1 MLLANL
7 TNRGATPA
15 LINTLVFTEARHR
28 MIAENVANWQ
38 TPGYKTKQLDVGA
51 FQKELRQA
59 LNRKGSDPNKP
70 FIIESSS
77 QFGTRKDGRLRVSPT
92 DMPVQNVLFHDGTNA
107 SIERMMSDLADN
119 AMVHQAASA
128 ILKGYFDGLRK
139 AIRGRV

>member
-15 LINTLVFTEARHR
+15 LINMLAFTEARHR

-51 FQKELRQA
+51 FQRELRHA
-59 LNRKGSDPNKP
+59 LDRKGGDPDKP
-70 FIIESSS
+70 FIVKSTG

-107 SIERMMSDLADN
+107 SIERMMTDLADN
-119 AMVHQAASA
+119 AMVHQAAST
-128 ILKGYFDGLRK
+128 ILKGYYDGMRK
-139 AIRGRV
+139 AIRGRL

>member
-1 MLLANL
+1 MFLANL

-38 TPGYKTKQLDVGA
+38 TPGYKTKQLDVRA

-59 LNRKGSDPNKP
+59 LDRKGSDPNKP
-70 FIIESSS
+70 FILESRG

-92 DMPVQNVLFHDGTNA
+92 DMPVQNVLFHDGMNA
-107 SIERMMSDLADN
+107 SIERLMSDLADN
-119 AMVHQAASA
+119 AMVYQATST
-128 ILKGYFDGLRK
+128 ILKGYYDGLRK
-139 AIRGRV
+139 AIRGRL

>member
-1 MLLANL
+1 MFLANL

-38 TPGYKTKQLDVGA
+38 TPGYKTKQLDVRA

-59 LNRKGSDPNKP
+59 LDRKGSDPNKP
-70 FIIESSS
+70 FILESTV
-77 QFGTRKDGRLRVSPT
+77 QFGTQRDGRLRVSPT

-119 AMVHQAASA
+119 AMVHQATST
-128 ILKGYFDGLRK
+128 ILKGYYDGLRK
-139 AIRGRV
+139 AIRGRL